1 MSENSG
7 PAGQGKTPSKP
18 RTTPTPAPSWN
29 INSAIRG
36 GVKVN
41 PAVTPPSTIW
51 NAGSSADSIIENRRT
66 GSRGAAYDQ
75 GRFIFS
81 LTSGGI
87 TASDSLQPQNPL
99 PNIALLGD
107 YGNRASLW
115 ANDQD
120 NLYSAETAAS
130 AWLAKNINSDNRLL
144 AFDTLVAKGYIGPD
158 EAKLD
163 RNSAEA
169 NMILA
174 QALTNAVTSI
184 SVTNYSRLN
193 SGMDMLTLDEGLDGL
208 MPAPSTTTSGGGS
221 SYGGRSVQITRQ
233 EFKPEDYRIAVD
245 KAYTDITGQAAD
257 EDTLSTYIKVL
268 QRLEKA
274 DPLTQVSKTTGSA
287 SSSKTVTKQTG
298 GVSQDEAQD
307 VLLKQALKEPE
318 TEYYQKATT
327 FMDYFTEAMKSK
339 VNL

>member
-1 MSENSG
+1 
-7 PAGQGKTPSKP
+7 
-18 RTTPTPAPSWN
+18 
-29 INSAIRG
+29 
-36 GVKVN
+36 
-41 PAVTPPSTIW
+41 
-51 NAGSSADSIIENRRT
+51 
-66 GSRGAAYDQ
+66 
-75 GRFIFS
+75 
-81 LTSGGI
+81 
-87 TASDSLQPQNPL
+87 
-99 PNIALLGD
+99 
-107 YGNRASLW
+107 
-115 ANDQD
+115 
-120 NLYSAETAAS
+120 
-130 AWLAKNINSDNRLL
+130 
-144 AFDTLVAKGYIGPD
+144 
-158 EAKLD
+158 
-163 RNSAEA
+163 
-169 NMILA
+169 
-174 QALTNAVTSI
+174 
-184 SVTNYSRLN
+184 
-193 SGMDMLTLDEGLDGL
+193 MDMLTLDEGLDGL

>member
-1 MSENSG
+1 MRENLG

-18 RTTPTPAPSWN
+18 KNTATSAPSW
-29 INSAIRG
+29 SLESSIRG

-41 PAVTPPSTIW
+41 PAVTPPTSIW
-51 NAGSSADSIIENRRT
+51 NVGSSADSIIESRRT

-75 GRFIFS
+75 GRFAFS

-87 TASDSLQPQNPL
+87 SASDSLQPQNPL

-107 YGNRASLW
+107 YGNRASIW

-130 AWLAKNINSDNRLL
+130 AWLAKNINTDNRLL

-193 SGMDMLTLDEGLDGL
+193 AGMDMLTLDEGLDGL
-208 MPAPSTTTSGGGS
+208 MPAPSLSTGSGS
-221 SYGGRSVQITRQ
+221 SYGGKSVQISRQ
-233 EFKPEDYRIAVD
+233 EFKPADYRIAVD

-257 EDTLSTYIKVL
+257 EDTLDTYIKVL
-268 QRLEKA
+268 QKMEEA
-274 DPLTQVSKTTGSA
+274 NPLTQTSRTTGSA
-287 SSSKTVTKQTG
+287 SNSKTVTKQTG

-307 VLLKQALKEPE
+307 VLLKQALAEPE

>member
-18 RTTPTPAPSWN
+18 WSVD
-29 INSAIRG
+29 SAIRS
-36 GVKVN
+36 GVQVN
-41 PAVTPPSTIW
+41 PAVTPPTSIW
-51 NAGSSADSIIENRRT
+51 NVGSSADSIIEGRRN

-75 GRFIFS
+75 GRFAFS

-87 TASDSLQPQNPL
+87 SAADSLQPQNPL

-107 YGNRASLW
+107 YGNRTNIW

-130 AWLAKNINSDNRLL
+130 AWLAKNINSDKRLV
-144 AFDTLVAKGYIGPD
+144 AFDTLVAKGYITA
-158 EAKLD
+158 EQAMLD

-169 NMILA
+169 NMVLA

-208 MPAPSTTTSGGGS
+208 MPAPSTSTGS
-221 SYGGRSVQITRQ
+221 SYGGRSVQVTRQ
-233 EFKPEDYRIAVD
+233 EFKPGDYRIAVD
-245 KAYTDITGQAAD
+245 KAYTSITGQAAD
-257 EDTLSTYIKVL
+257 ENTLDTYIKVL
-268 QRLEKA
+268 QKMEEA
-274 DPLTQVSKTTGSA
+274 NPLTQVSNTTGSA
-287 SSSKTVTKQTG
+287 SNSKTVTKQTG
-298 GVSQDEAQD
+298 GISQDEAQD
-307 VLLKQALKEPE
+307 VLLKQALAEPE

-339 VNL
+339 VDL

>member
-18 RTTPTPAPSWN
+18 WSVD
-29 INSAIRG
+29 SAIRG
-36 GVKVN
+36 GVQIR
-41 PAVTPPSTIW
+41 PAVSAPTSIW
-51 NAGSSADSIIENRRT
+51 NVGSSSDSIIEGRRN

-75 GRFIFS
+75 GRFAFS

-87 TASDSLQPQNPL
+87 TAADSLQPQNPL
-99 PNIALLGD
+99 ENIALLGD
-107 YGNRASLW
+107 YGNRASIW

-120 NLYSAETAAS
+120 NLYSAQTAAS
-130 AWLAKNINSDNRLL
+130 AWLAKNINSDKRLL
-144 AFDTLVAKGYIGPD
+144 AFDTLVAKGYIGTE

-208 MPAPSTTTSGGGS
+208 MPAPATSTSGS
-221 SYGGRSVQITRQ
+221 SYGGRSVQVTRQ
-233 EFKPEDYRIAVD
+233 EFKPGDYRIAVD
-245 KAYTDITGQAAD
+245 KAYTSITGQAAD
-257 EDTLSTYIKVL
+257 EDTLDTYIKVL
-268 QRLEKA
+268 QKMEKA
-274 DPLTQVSKTTGSA
+274 NPLTQVSNTTGSA
-287 SSSKTVTKQTG
+287 SNSKTVTKQTG

-307 VLLKQALKEPE
+307 VLLKQALAEPE

-339 VNL
+339 VDL

>member
-18 RTTPTPAPSWN
+18 WSVD
-29 INSAIRG
+29 SAIRG

-41 PAVTPPSTIW
+41 PAVTPPTSIW
-51 NAGSSADSIIENRRT
+51 NVGSSADSIIENRRY

-75 GRFIFS
+75 GRFAFS

-87 TASDSLQPQNPL
+87 TAADSLQPQNPL

-130 AWLAKNINSDNRLL
+130 AWLAKNINTDKRLL

-193 SGMDMLTLDEGLDGL
+193 AGMDMLTLDEGLDGL
-208 MPAPSTTTSGGGS
+208 MPAPSTSTSGS
-221 SYGGRSVQITRQ
+221 SYGGKSVQVTRQ
-233 EFKPEDYRIAVD
+233 EFKPGDYRIAVD
-245 KAYTDITGQAAD
+245 KAYTSITGQAAD
-257 EDTLSTYIKVL
+257 EDTLNTYIKVL
-268 QRLEKA
+268 QKMEEA
-274 DPLTQVSKTTGSA
+274 NPLTQTSKTTGSA
-287 SSSKTVTKQTG
+287 SNSKTITKQTG
-298 GVSQDEAQD
+298 GISQDEAQD
-307 VLLKQALKEPE
+307 VLLKQALAEPE

-339 VNL
+339 VDL